1 MLAIVAKPID
11 VPPKVIARIYRLIE
25 LRRAIK
31 AATACR
37 PDKAAIGT
45 PGPGWTLPPA
55 RKRFSICVSALE
67 RWNELIHPWV
77 A

>member
-1 MLAIVAKPID
+1 MLTIVTQRINI
-11 VPPKVIARIYRLIE
+11 PPEVIAGIYRLVE
-25 LRRAIK
+25 LRRTIN

-67 RWNELIHPWV
+67 RWNELIQPWV